1 MSILAI
7 NGFLNLYNRHT
18 AKQQAKIA
26 SDRYSSF
33 NPNSSR
39 VIAPYK
45 EDTVELSQKE
55 SGHTGWVEIPSKN
68 HDTKNFTSN
77 LQMLNFLWNSS
88 WKKPDYG
95 CRDAQSLGAA
105 LINSDFHIY
114 YENGKPMIA
123 AQMDNESELV
133 QVYGLDDKEDREKY
147 SEILRNL
154 VLGLKR
160 RDYSLFY

>member
-7 NGFLNLYNRHT
+7 NSFFNLYNRHT
-18 AKQQAKIA
+18 AKQQAKMA
-26 SDRYSSF
+26 SDRYSGF
-33 NPNSSR
+33 NPNTSR
-39 VIAPYK
+39 VVAPYK

-55 SGHTGWVEIPSKN
+55 HGHTGWIEIPSKN
-68 HDTKNFTSN
+68 HDTKNYSSN
-77 LQMLNFLWNSS
+77 LQMLNFLWDSN
-88 WKKPDYG
+88 WKKQNYSMS
-95 CRDAQSLGAA
+95 DAPSLGKA

-114 YENGKPMIA
+114 YENGKPMMA
-123 AQMDNESELV
+123 AQMDHESELV